1 MADEVHGI
9 AVGTT
14 ATFTKAVTS
23 EDIRKF
29 AEASG
34 DDQPLHL
41 DPSFAARTRFKEPI
55 AHGVLSAGVVS
66 AAIGKNLAPGRVVIY
81 MSQNLR
87 FRAPVK
93 AGDTL
98 TAKVTA
104 TSVDTEKS
112 RVGLDTVVTN
122 QDGTQVLTGDAMV
135 MVEAPAE
142 AS

>member
-14 ATFTKAVTS
+14 ASFTKTITP

-29 AEASG
+29 AEVSG

-41 DPSFAARTRFKEPI
+41 DAGFAARTRFKEPI
-55 AHGVLSAGVVS
+55 AHGILSASVIS
-66 AAIGKNLAPGRVVIY
+66 AAIGKKLAPGKVVIY

-93 AGDTL
+93 PGDT
-98 TAKVTA
+98 VTA
-104 TSVDTEKS
+104 TVTATAVDVERS
-112 RVGLDTVVTN
+112 RVTLDTKVT
-122 QDGTQVLTGDAMV
+122 GAEGGEIVTGDAMV
-135 MVEAPAE
+135 MVEDP
-142 AS
+142 S

>member
-14 ATFTKAVTS
+14 ASFTKTITA

-29 AEASG
+29 AEVSG

-41 DPSFAARTRFKEPI
+41 DPSFAARTRFGEPI
-55 AHGVLSAGVVS
+55 AHGILSASIIS
-66 AAIGKNLAPGRVVIY
+66 AAIGTKLAPGKVVIY

-93 AGDTL
+93 PGDTITATL
-98 TAKVTA
+98 TATA
-104 TSVDTEKS
+104 VDAEKS
-112 RVGLDTVVTN
+112 RVNLDTKVTGA
-122 QDGTQVLTGDAMV
+122 DGSEIVTGDALV
-135 MVEAPAE
+135 MIEDP
-142 AS
+142 S